1 MIRRCKSRFFLNVMF
16 DSKKKLKKMFSF
28 KARNLRNMDKPLLR
42 KKSEL
47 PQDSG
52 VAKALTNY
60 KRADEFLK
68 TTPDTNKC

>member
-1 MIRRCKSRFFLNVMF
+1 MFLKQ
-16 DSKKKLKKMFSF
+16 KKTETKKMFSF

>member
-1 MIRRCKSRFFLNVMF
+1 MIRRCKSRFFLNC
-16 DSKKKLKKMFSF
+16 KCLKKKMFSF